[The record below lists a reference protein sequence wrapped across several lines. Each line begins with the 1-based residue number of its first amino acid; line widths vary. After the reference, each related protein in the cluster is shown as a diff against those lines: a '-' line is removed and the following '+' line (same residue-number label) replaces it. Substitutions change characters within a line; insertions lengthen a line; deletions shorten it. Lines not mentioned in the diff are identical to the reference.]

1 VNYNSSA
8 SMDREAQIDL
18 IAVWR
23 VLLRYKFLIGGIAAC
38 SIAAAVVF
46 ALLSKPVFL
55 AETVV
60 TEVRDSSMSGAGSL
74 ASQLGGL
81 ASLAG
86 VNIGNAMGAGR
97 ESQAMLKSRYL
108 VEEFIKRNRLE
119 AVLAEDSSDPPT
131 LWQAVRSFR
140 QSILKVRED
149 TRQNVT
155 TVQIEWK
162 DPAVAASWANG
173 IVALANDIIR
183 ARALDDAQRNI
194 SYLNSQIV
202 QTNVLEVQRVM
213 YNLIENETKT
223 LMLAN
228 ARKEYAF
235 TTVDP
240 AVAPELRIRP
250 RRTVMVLLG
259 AAFGLMLG
267 MAVAFV
273 HNAWARSRNPV
284 PAAA

>member
-1 VNYNSSA
+1 
-8 SMDREAQIDL
+8 MDREAQIDL